1 MADIE
6 KQLAVIEKKLDRILE
21 SMEELKEYAGF
32 DAVAA
37 DQVGGTSRKLDE
49 IIELLKERQ

>member
-6 KQLAVIEKKLDRILE
+6 KRLAAIEKKLDGILE
-21 SMEELKEYAGF
+21 GIEELKEGADF

-37 DQVGGTSRKLDE
+37 DQVGGTSRKLDK
-49 IIELLKERQ
+49 IIELLEERQ

>member
-21 SMEELKEYAGF
+21 SMEELKEDAGF